1 MKTGKYFGLIFFI
14 LLLCQCSNPKQSCIA
29 REWKVMDLYRN
40 TFPSLVDTVCDNKI
54 LLVNKLQVDRSFLD
68 SVFKHLDAN
77 RAFSLDTEGAYNV
90 NTSTT
95 IKVNGVNYK
104 AAKVKYLSK
113 GQNIDQEFLL
123 YVVKD
128 KGVYIQQESHD
139 RKLYLLMSV
148 RNAAGQLESTG
159 DISEAMIR
167 DTILFPLPPGRP

>member
-1 MKTGKYFGLIFFI
+1 
-14 LLLCQCSNPKQSCIA
+14 
-29 REWKVMDLYRN
+29 MDLYRN
-40 TFPSLVDTVCDNKI
+40 TFPSFVDTVCDNKI
-54 LLVNKLQVDRSFLD
+54 VLVNKSQVDPSFLD
-68 SVFKHLDAN
+68 SVFAHLNAN
-77 RAFSLDTEGAYNV
+77 RSFSLDAEGIYHV
-90 NTSTT
+90 DTSTT
-95 IKVNGVNYK
+95 IKVNGVNYE

-123 YVVKD
+123 YVVRN

-139 RKLYLLMSV
+139 RKLYLLVSV